1 MDEPTSETTTTAARD
16 ARALVAEGN
25 AALIAG
31 DAYGARQRFRQALAL
46 DPERVEAWVGLAGSV
61 RPYREKR
68 EHLQRA
74 LAIDPANVEARAV
87 LVQVEARLA
96 AGEVL
101 APGGV
106 QVREPTPGLSGAS
119 APAATGSPA
128 ATDTAPL
135 PGQQPQAVTG
145 AATDALF
152 CYIHPDR
159 ETGLRCTSCD
169 RPICGECAQRAAV
182 GQLCPECAKARRPVN
197 YQVSG
202 GNLAVAGGVT
212 VVYSIIASTLGLLLL
227 GNIGFFA
234 FIVAFLLGPVVG
246 DLLVRIIDRL
256 TRAKRGR
263 TVQLTVGLA
272 YGAGI
277 LFMLCGLAM
286 ALGALSIGVVGRLLI
301 SLPLGFYLLTAVAI
315 VTALTRLR

>member
-1 MDEPTSETTTTAARD
+1 MDEPTSETTATAAND
-16 ARALVAEGN
+16 ARALVAAGN

-31 DAYGARQRFRQALAL
+31 DAYSARQRFRQALEL
-46 DPERVEAWVGLAGSV
+46 DPERVAAWVGLAGSV

-74 LAIDPANVEARAV
+74 LAIDPANAEARAV
-87 LVQVEARLA
+87 LAQVEARLA

-106 QVREPTPGLSGAS
+106 QVREPAPGPSGA
-119 APAATGSPA
+119 APTAIDLAA
-128 ATDTAPL
+128 ATDPAPPSGPQ
-135 PGQQPQAVTG
+135 PGAAVTD
-145 AATDALF
+145 TLF

-202 GNLAVAGGVT
+202 ADLAVAGGVT
-212 VVYSIIASTLGLLLL
+212 VVFSIVASTLGLLLL

-277 LFMLCGLAM
+277 LFMLCGLAL

>member
-1 MDEPTSETTTTAARD
+1 MEEPPSDTTTPAD
-16 ARALVAEGN
+16 VRALVAEGN

-31 DAYGARQRFRQALAL
+31 DSYTARQRFREALER

-74 LAIDPANVEARAV
+74 LAIDPGNLEARAV
-87 LVQVEARLA
+87 LAQVEARIA

-106 QVREPTPGLSGAS
+106 QVREPATGAG
-119 APAATGSPA
+119 APPPPEEPAAPLSPA
-128 ATDTAPL
+128 DTL
-135 PGQQPQAVTG
+135 Y
-145 AATDALF
+145 

-197 YQVSG
+197 YQVSAA
-202 GNLAVAGGVT
+202 NLIVAGTVALIYGVLIT
-212 VVYSIIASTLGLLLL
+212 FIAAQLL
-227 GNIGFFA
+227 GRIGFFG
-234 FIVAFLLGPVVG
+234 FFVAFLLGPVAG
-246 DLLVRIIDRL
+246 DLLVRISDRL
-256 TRAKRGR
+256 THNKKGR
-263 TVQLTVGLA
+263 SMQLAV
-272 YGAGI
+272 AGC
-277 LFMLCGLAM
+277 FV
-286 ALGALSIGVVGRLLI
+286 LGALPWTLLI
-301 SLPLGFYLLTAVAI
+301 ALVGGFPLALILFTIMAATTAVAR
-315 VTALTRLR
+315 VR